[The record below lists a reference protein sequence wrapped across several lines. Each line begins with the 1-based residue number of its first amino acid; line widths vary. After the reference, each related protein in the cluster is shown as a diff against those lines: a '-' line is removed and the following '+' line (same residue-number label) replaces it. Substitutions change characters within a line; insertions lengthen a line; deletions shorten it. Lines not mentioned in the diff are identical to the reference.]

1 MCISWRNGQG
11 ERKISK
17 SVSES
22 ELGCCVSRGCQNGEP
37 DATRSSKSEMES
49 NQETQ
54 VRSQRMGLHEA
65 GQVPR
70 GRTVKRTW
78 ELHEAL
84 FLIA

>member
-1 MCISWRNGQG
+1 MFKLEKCTGG
-11 ERKISK
+11 EISK

-22 ELGCCVSRGCQNGEP
+22 ELGRCVNRGCQNGEP
-37 DATRSSKSEMES
+37 EVARSSKPKVEC

-54 VRSQRMGLHEA
+54 VRSQRMGIHEA

-70 GRTVKRTW
+70 SRTVKRTW
-78 ELHEAL
+78 EHHEAL